1 VADLVQHVLNGLL
14 QGCIL
19 ALIGLGFS
27 LVWGILNI
35 INLAHAAFIMLGAYM
50 TYFLWSGLGV
60 DPFLTLPATML
71 ALFGLGFVLQK
82 YVINMVM
89 GASVLTTFLLTFGF
103 ESLIVN
109 LALRF
114 FTADTRQTRPPYAN
128 TSLAFGPLYVP
139 YVQLGAVVVALAL
152 TFLVFLFLDRTQT
165 GSSIR
170 AVGQDRVAAR
180 LMGIDIGRTY
190 ALTFGI
196 GAGLAAASGTLLSTT
211 SGFAPNAFGT
221 LNVLAFSVV
230 VLGGLGSIPG
240 VLVGGLVFGLV
251 YEFAG
256 TYLLPQRDLV
266 IFAILILVL
275 VLRPTGLL
283 GRAGYTG

>member
-1 VADLVQHVLNGLL
+1 LDFVQHVLNGLL

-35 INLAHAAFIMLGAYM
+35 VNLAHAAFIMLAAYL
-50 TYFLWSGLGV
+50 TYFLWSLAGI
-60 DPFLTLPATML
+60 DPFVTLPITMA
-71 ALFGLGFVLQK
+71 ALFVAGYLLQR

-89 GASVLTTFLLTFGF
+89 GASVLATFLLTFGF
-103 ESLIVN
+103 ESLLVN
-109 LALRF
+109 LALRLF
-114 FTADTRQTRPPYAN
+114 SADTRQSRPFYAN
-128 TSLAFGPLYVP
+128 ASLTIGPLYLP
-139 YVQLGAVVVALAL
+139 YTQLGAVVAALLL
-152 TFLVFLFLDRTQT
+152 TYLVYLFLDHTRT

-190 ALTFGI
+190 ALTFGL
-196 GAGLAAASGTLLSTT
+196 GAALAAASGTLLSTT
-211 SGFAPNAFGT
+211 SGFAPNGFSSF
-221 LNVLAFSVV
+221 NVLAFSVV

-240 VLVGGLVFGLV
+240 ALLGGLAFGLV

-256 TYLLPQRDLV
+256 TYVLSQRDLV

-275 VLRPTGLL
+275 VWRPTGLL
-283 GRAGYTG
+283 GREGYR

>member
-1 VADLVQHVLNGLL
+1 MDFVQHILNGLL

-35 INLAHAAFIMLGAYM
+35 INLAHSAFIMLAAYL
-50 TYFLWSGLGV
+50 TYFLFTLAGI
-60 DPFLTLPATML
+60 DPFISLPLSMA
-71 ALFGLGFVLQK
+71 ALFIFGYLLQR
-82 YVINMVM
+82 YLINLVM
-89 GASVLTTFLLTFGF
+89 GASILTTFLLTFGF
-103 ESLIVN
+103 ESLLVN
-109 LALRF
+109 VALRLF
-114 FTADTRQTRPPYAN
+114 SADTRQSKPFYAN
-128 TSLAFGPLYVP
+128 ASLNLGPLYLP
-139 YVQLGAVVVALAL
+139 YTQLGAVVVALLL
-152 TFLVFLFLDRTQT
+152 TYLLYVFLDKTKT

-196 GAGLAAASGTLLSTT
+196 GAALAAASGTLLSTT
-211 SGFAPNAFGT
+211 SGFAPNAFGSY
-221 LNVLAFSVV
+221 NVLAFSVV

-240 VLVGGLVFGLV
+240 ALIGGLAFGLV
-251 YEFAG
+251 NEFSS
-256 TYLLPQRDLV
+256 TYVLAQRDVV

-283 GRAGYTG
+283 GREGYR

>member
-1 VADLVQHVLNGLL
+1 MDLVQHVVNGLL

-27 LVWGILNI
+27 LVWGVLNI
-35 INLAHAAFIMLGAYM
+35 INLAHAAFIMLAAYV
-50 TYFLWSGLGV
+50 TYLLWAIVGV
-60 DPFLTLPATML
+60 DPFLSLPLTM
-71 ALFGLGFVLQK
+71 AVLFGLGYVLQRS
-82 YVINMVM
+82 VINLVM
-89 GASVLTTFLLTFGF
+89 GASILTTFLLTFGL

-109 LALRF
+109 LALRAF
-114 FTADTRQTRPPYAN
+114 SADTRQVRPFYAN
-128 TSLAFGPLYVP
+128 TSLSIGPLYLP
-139 YVQLGAVVVALAL
+139 YTQLGAVVIALLL
-152 TFLVFLFLDRTQT
+152 TYVLYLFLDKTKT

-180 LMGIDIGRTY
+180 LMGIDIRRTY

-196 GAGLAAASGTLLSTT
+196 GAALAAASGTLLSTT
-211 SGFAPNAFGT
+211 SGFAPNGFSSY
-221 LNVLAFSVV
+221 NVLAFSVV

-240 VLVGGLVFGLV
+240 ALLGGLVFGLV
-251 YEFAG
+251 YEFGG
-256 TYLLPQRDLV
+256 TYVLAQRDVV

-283 GRAGYTG
+283 GREGYR

>member
-1 VADLVQHVLNGLL
+1 MDLIQHVLNGLL

-19 ALIGLGFS
+19 ALVALGFS
-27 LVWGILNI
+27 LVWGVLNI
-35 INLAHAAFIMLGAYM
+35 INLAHSAFIMLAAYL
-50 TYFLWSGLGV
+50 TYFLWSTWAM
-60 DPFLTLPATML
+60 DPFVTLPITMA
-71 ALFGLGFVLQK
+71 ALFAFGYVLQRH
-82 YVINMVM
+82 VINLVM
-89 GASVLTTFLLTFGF
+89 GASILTTFLLTFGF
-103 ESLIVN
+103 ENLFVN

-114 FTADTRQTRPPYAN
+114 FSADTRQSKPGYAN
-128 TSLAFGPLYVP
+128 ASLTIGPLYLP
-139 YVQLGAVVVALAL
+139 YTQLGAVVVALLL
-152 TFLVFLFLDRTQT
+152 TYLLYLFLDHTRT

-180 LMGIDIGRTY
+180 LMGIDIGNTY

-221 LNVLAFSVV
+221 FNVLAFSVV

-240 VLVGGLVFGLV
+240 AWLGGLVFGLV
-251 YEFAG
+251 YEFGG
-256 TYLLPQRDLV
+256 TYVLSQRDVV

-275 VLRPTGLL
+275 VVRPTGLL
-283 GRAGYTG
+283 GRQDYR

>member
-1 VADLVQHVLNGLL
+1 MDLVQHLINGLL
-14 QGCIL
+14 QGSIL

-35 INLAHAAFIMLGAYM
+35 INLAHAAFIMLAAFFTYYM
-50 TYFLWSGLGV
+50 WVGLGI
-60 DPFLTLPATML
+60 DPFLTLPVTVAT
-71 ALFGLGFVLQK
+71 LFVAGYLLQR
-82 YVINMVM
+82 YVINLVM
-89 GASVLTTFLLTFGF
+89 GASILTTFLLTFGF
-103 ESLIVN
+103 ESLLVN

-114 FTADTRQTRPPYAN
+114 FSADTRQSRPPYAN
-128 TSLAFGPLYVP
+128 ASFTVGPLYVP
-139 YVQLGAVVVALAL
+139 YTQLVALAVV
-152 TFLVFLFLDRTQT
+152 LVITYLLYLFLDHTRT

-180 LMGIDIGRTY
+180 LMGIDIARTY

-196 GAGLAAASGTLLSTT
+196 GAALAAASGALLSTT
-211 SGFAPNAFGT
+211 SGFAPNGFSAF
-221 LNVLAFSVV
+221 NVLAFSVV

-240 VLVGGLVFGLV
+240 ALLGGLVFGLV
-251 YEFAG
+251 YEFGG
-256 TYLLPQRDLV
+256 TYMLSQRDVV

-283 GRAGYTG
+283 GREGYR

>member
-1 VADLVQHVLNGLL
+1 MDFVQHILNGLL

-35 INLAHAAFIMLGAYM
+35 INLAHSAFIMLAAYL
-50 TYFLWSGLGV
+50 TYFLFTLAGI
-60 DPFLTLPATML
+60 DPFISLPLSMA
-71 ALFGLGFVLQK
+71 ALFIFGYLLQR
-82 YVINMVM
+82 YVINLVM
-89 GASVLTTFLLTFGF
+89 GASILTTFLLTFGF
-103 ESLIVN
+103 ESLLVN
-109 LALRF
+109 VALRLF
-114 FTADTRQTRPPYAN
+114 SADTRQSKPFYAN
-128 TSLAFGPLYVP
+128 ASLNLGPLYLP
-139 YVQLGAVVVALAL
+139 YTQLGAVVVALLL
-152 TFLVFLFLDRTQT
+152 TYLLYVFLDKTKT

-196 GAGLAAASGTLLSTT
+196 GAALAAASGTLLSTT
-211 SGFAPNAFGT
+211 SGFAPNAFGSY
-221 LNVLAFSVV
+221 NVLAFSVV

-240 VLVGGLVFGLV
+240 ALIGGLAFGLV
-251 YEFAG
+251 NEFSS
-256 TYLLPQRDLV
+256 TYVLAQRDVV

-283 GRAGYTG
+283 GREGYR

>member
-1 VADLVQHVLNGLL
+1 MDFLQHVINGLL

-19 ALIGLGFS
+19 ALVGLGFS

-35 INLAHAAFIMLGAYM
+35 INLAHAALIMLAAYL
-50 TYFLWSGLGV
+50 TYFLWALAGI
-60 DPFLTLPATML
+60 DPFLSLPLTM
-71 ALFGLGFVLQK
+71 AVLFAAGYLLQK
-82 YVINMVM
+82 YVINLVM

-103 ESLIVN
+103 ESLLVN
-109 LALRF
+109 LALRLF
-114 FTADTRQTRPPYAN
+114 SADTRQSKPFYAN
-128 TSLAFGPLYVP
+128 ASLNLGPLYLP
-139 YVQLGAVVVALAL
+139 YTQLGAVVVALTL
-152 TFLVFLFLDRTQT
+152 TYAIYLFLDHTRT

-196 GAGLAAASGTLLSTT
+196 GAALAAASGTLLSTT
-211 SGFAPNAFGT
+211 SGFAPNGFGT
-221 LNVLAFSVV
+221 FNVLAFSVV

-240 VLVGGLVFGLV
+240 ALLGGLAFGLV
-251 YEFAG
+251 YEFGG
-256 TYLLPQRDLV
+256 TYVLSQRDVV

-275 VLRPTGLL
+275 VLRPRGLL
-283 GRAGYTG
+283 GRVGYR

>member
-1 VADLVQHVLNGLL
+1 LDFVQHILNGLL

-35 INLAHAAFIMLGAYM
+35 INLAHAAFIMLAAYL
-50 TYFLWSGLGV
+50 TYFLWSAWSL
-60 DPFLTLPATML
+60 DPFLTLPVTML
-71 ALFGLGFVLQK
+71 VLFAVGYVLQR
-82 YVINMVM
+82 YVINLVM
-89 GASVLTTFLLTFGF
+89 GASILTTFLLTFGF
-103 ESLIVN
+103 ESLLIN
-109 LALRF
+109 LALRLF
-114 FTADTRQTRPPYAN
+114 SADTRQTKPFYAN
-128 TSLAFGPLYVP
+128 ASLTIGPFYLP
-139 YVQLGAVVVALAL
+139 FTQLGAVVVVLLL
-152 TFLVFLFLDRTQT
+152 TYLVYLFLDHTRV
-165 GSSIR
+165 GRSIR

-196 GAGLAAASGTLLSTT
+196 GAALAGASGALLSTT
-211 SGFAPNAFGT
+211 SGFTANGFGA

-240 VLVGGLVFGLV
+240 ALIGGLVFGLV
-251 YEFAG
+251 YEFGG
-256 TYLLPQRDLV
+256 TYVLSQRDVL

-283 GRAGYTG
+283 GREGYR

>member
-1 VADLVQHVLNGLL
+1 MDFVQHLLNGLL

-35 INLAHAAFIMLGAYM
+35 INLAHAAFIMLAAYL
-50 TYFLWSGLGV
+50 TYFLWSVAGI
-60 DPFLTLPATML
+60 DPFITLPMTM
-71 ALFGLGFVLQK
+71 AVLFGGGYLLQR

-89 GASVLTTFLLTFGF
+89 GAPILTTFLLTFGF
-103 ESLIVN
+103 ESLLVN
-109 LALRF
+109 LALRLF
-114 FTADTRQTRPPYAN
+114 SADTRQTKPFYAN
-128 TSLAFGPLYVP
+128 ASLSVGPLYLP
-139 YVQLGAVVVALAL
+139 YTQLGAVVVALLL
-152 TFLVFLFLDRTQT
+152 TYLLYLFLDRTRT

-170 AVGQDRVAAR
+170 AVGQDRIAAR
-180 LMGIDIGRTY
+180 LMGIDIARTY

-196 GAGLAAASGTLLSTT
+196 GAALAAASGTLLSTT
-211 SGFAPNAFGT
+211 SGFSAF
-221 LNVLAFSVV
+221 NVLAFSVV

-240 VLVGGLVFGLV
+240 ALLGGLVFGLV
-251 YEFAG
+251 YEFGG
-256 TYLLPQRDLV
+256 TYVLPQRDVV

-283 GRAGYTG
+283 GREGYR